1 MKLHTLRERLIRRL
15 SVNYVAYMGQKEVTA
30 EWLEGYFQAK
40 KDAEREGSISNHLA
54 VNEEQKVTLIYI
66 N

>member
-1 MKLHTLRERLIRRL
+1 MTLQSIREKLVRRL
-15 SVNYVAYMGQKEVTA
+15 AVNYIAYMGQKNISE

-40 KDAEREGSISNHLA
+40 KDAEGFLDQLKIYEPYL
-54 VNEEQKVTLIYI
+54 NETESA